1 MAAVVR
7 SVSARAPDSSGPEDL
22 AASVHDAMRSL
33 LRRLQPVLED
43 EGISM
48 GQFWGLH
55 AISSLG
61 PSSMN
66 SVAHKL
72 LVAPPTVCANV
83 DALERAGLLERRRS
97 DADRRR
103 VELVLTAKGRQA
115 ESRVWKAIGRAMAD
129 GTRGFSKGEIAA
141 AVRVFRAL
149 VDHLEV
155 GEGARTPGRRAS

>member
-7 SVSARAPDSSGPEDL
+7 APSSRSPEASGPEDL

-66 SVAHKL
+66 SVADKL

-103 VELVLTAKGRQA
+103 VELALTAKGREA
-115 ESRVWKAIGRAMAD
+115 ESRVWKAIGRAMED
-129 GTRGFSKGEIAA
+129 GTRGFSKKEIAA

-149 VDHLEV
+149 VDHLGAGD
-155 GEGARTPGRRAS
+155 GERAGGRRAS